1 MLNTHTVN
9 SMKTK
14 KNEATA
20 MHTRYT
26 ARYPVMR
33 EQSRSLVKVASNTW
47 MAVGMGMLV
56 GSILGRG
63 MLGLYEK
70 VWLLHR

>member
-9 SMKTK
+9 NMKTK

-26 ARYPVMR
+26 ARYPVMT
-33 EQSRSLVKVASNTW
+33 EQSRSLLKETLVTGI
-47 MAVGMGMLV
+47 AVGTVPIGFGGSV
-56 GSILGRG
+56 GSGILA
-63 MLGLYEK
+63 L
-70 VWLLHR
+70 